1 MTDLLLASN
10 NPGKVKQLRQ
20 ILPDD
25 VQIVTMADLGLPEP
39 LEDGETFAANAS
51 IKALAGARASGLLTL
66 ADDSGLEIDALGGQP
81 GVRSARFAGEDASD
95 ADNIALVLERLAETP
110 EDRRQARFVCV
121 LALANPAGILATAT
135 GTCSGCVGY
144 ETRGSNGFGYDPIF
158 VMQDGRTM
166 AEIAP
171 EEKNAIS
178 HRSVAL
184 REMLPSLLIAIG
196 TYRFAD
202 ESAGHQ

>member
-81 GVRSARFAGEDASD
+81 GVRSARFAGENASD

-110 EDRRQARFVCV
+110 VDRRQARFVCV

-135 GTCSGCVGY
+135 GTCSGSVGY

>member
-135 GTCSGCVGY
+135 GTCSGSVGY
-144 ETRGSNGFGYDPIF
+144 ETHGSNGFGYDPIF